1 MHKRSI
7 DMAFESG
14 TLERSVPRDPHARP
28 SFDALSIG
36 GNIAIRVALV
46 VVVLFSLWTWPVVDA
61 DARRFSALSSEA
73 GIPYRDYPIEYAPV
87 ELGFI
92 RLIGSDDVRTTAT
105 RLVVA
110 CFLLDLLAFAG
121 MWSGWGRRVAITYLW
136 LGVPLLVLGYLRVWY
151 LPVALAVWA
160 FALLRKRRPYT
171 AGVVGAL
178 AIFTKLWPVALA
190 PALVAETRRRALPF
204 VVASLVGGIGWLVLG
219 GVGGVLQ
226 VATFRSATGWEIE
239 STVGTLVWLFG
250 GGEPRWENGAVRVGS
265 SQGLTWITGVVLVVL
280 LGAVWWKA
288 LRSKDEDLLGVPSL
302 VALCA
307 LLACSPI
314 FSLQYAGWL
323 TPWAAVASRDPRR
336 VPIASASA
344 IVVLTAG
351 ISIAL
356 FQFADGLEPMGALML
371 LARNG
376 LCVFVPVWFLMSRRH
391 GVSRP
396 KSDGLSFR
404 RSVAPTAVS
413 RAR

>member
-1 MHKRSI
+1 
-7 DMAFESG
+7 MATQSG
-14 TLERSVPRDPHARP
+14 ALERSVHRGPQARP
-28 SFDALSIG
+28 SLEALSIG
-36 GNIAIRVALV
+36 GNIAIRATLV
-46 VVVLFSLWTWPVVDA
+46 VVVVFSIWTWPVVDA
-61 DARRFSALSSEA
+61 DARRFSALSTEA
-73 GIPYRDYPIEYAPV
+73 GIPYRDYPVEYAPV

-92 RLIGSDDVRTTAT
+92 RLIGSADVRATAT

-121 MWSGWGRRVAITYLW
+121 MWRGWGRRVAITYLW

-160 FALLRKRRPYT
+160 FALLRKRRPDA
-171 AGVVGAL
+171 AGVIGAL
-178 AIFTKLWPVALA
+178 ALFAKLWPVALA
-190 PALVAETRRRALPF
+190 PALLGETRRRAFPF
-204 VVASLVGGIGWLVLG
+204 VVASLVAGVGWLVLG

-265 SQGLTWITGVVLVVL
+265 SQALTWVTGVLVVVL

-288 LRSKDEDLLGVPSL
+288 LRRKEEDLLGVPSL

-336 VPIASASA
+336 IPIASASA

-351 ISIAL
+351 VSIAL
-356 FQFADGLEPMGALML
+356 FQFADGLEPFGALML

-376 LCVFVPVWFLMSRRH
+376 LCVFVPVWFLVSRGH
-391 GVSRP
+391 GVPPP

-404 RSVAPTAVS
+404 GTVAPTAVS
-413 RAR
+413 KAR